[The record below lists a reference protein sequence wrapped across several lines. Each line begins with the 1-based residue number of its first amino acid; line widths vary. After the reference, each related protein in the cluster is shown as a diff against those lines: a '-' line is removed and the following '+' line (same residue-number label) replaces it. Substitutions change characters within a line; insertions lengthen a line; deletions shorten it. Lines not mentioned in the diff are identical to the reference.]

1 MSWHKE
7 PHRHALASRG
17 IRTRAIPN
25 PVASPELYDEEWYR
39 RKGSPRSFVGSGL
52 EGFKPYDVIYELLTF
67 LRVADGTINYEENED
82 FDVDLRDYYEGMSR
96 LTRSFSNLPYE
107 VFESYFDYDER
118 FLEVEAIY
126 LTGSRVTGF
135 YTDESDVDVYI
146 QFKRR
151 PEIEE
156 RYGVDFERLVEKLH
170 ESTNNILYD
179 NEMQEMW
186 VRDKVTGK
194 DVRVDVTM
202 ISMDPPSV
210 PSIKIWEGTVW

>member
-1 MSWHKE
+1 MSWPNE

-39 RKGSPRSFVGSGL
+39 RKGSQRKFVGSGL

-67 LRVADGTINYEENED
+67 LRVADGTINYERDED
-82 FDVDLRDYYEGMSR
+82 FNVDLRDYYEGMKR
-96 LTRSFSNLPYE
+96 LTRSFSNVPYE

-146 QFKRR
+146 QLKRR

-156 RYGVDFERLVEKLH
+156 KYGVDFERLVEKLH

-194 DVRVDVTM
+194 DVKVDVTM
-202 ISMDPPSV
+202 LSTDPPLV